1 MLLND
6 ATIVIED
13 EHAIEHPDDIAHILV
28 NAGTPPTRLA
38 VEQQNLEEHFMQI
51 IGGVKVN
58 GFLSSLWAET
68 LKARRSKVPLLA
80 SIGFTLA
87 PLMDGLFM
95 FIMKDPE
102 RAREMGLL
110 SVKAQLAMST
120 ADWTTFF
127 SVLTQAIAV
136 GGVIV
141 FSIVTAWVFG
151 REFSDHTAKD
161 LMALPTS
168 REVIVTAKLMII
180 SAWVFATTIWIYL
193 IGLIVGSLIDIP
205 GWTRQLAWQSFSDV
219 LVTAAMTLLLMAPVA
234 FIASMG
240 RGYLPP
246 LGWAVLTIFFSQIIA
261 ATGWGDWFPWSVPAL
276 YSGVVGPRSEQ
287 LGLHSYILVVL
298 ASLIGLF
305 LTFWWWR
312 TADQTR

>member
-1 MLLND
+1 
-6 ATIVIED
+6 
-13 EHAIEHPDDIAHILV
+13 
-28 NAGTPPTRLA
+28 
-38 VEQQNLEEHFMQI
+38 
-51 IGGVKVN
+51 VN
-58 GFLSSLWAET
+58 GFLAALWAET
-68 LKARRSKVPLLA
+68 LKARRSKVPLLS

-120 ADWTTFF
+120 ADWPTFF

-136 GGVIV
+136 GGAIV

-151 REFSDHTAKD
+151 REFSDRTAKD

-168 REVIVTAKLMII
+168 REKIVAAKLMTI
-180 SAWVFATTIWIYL
+180 SAWVFITILWIYL
-193 IGLIVGSLIDIP
+193 VGLIVGSLVDIP
-205 GWTRQLAWQSFSDV
+205 GWTNELAWGSFRDA
-219 LVTAAMTLLLMAPVA
+219 LLTATMTLLLMTPVA
-234 FIASMG
+234 YIASMG

-246 LGWAVLTIFFSQIIA
+246 LAWAVLTIFFSQIIA

-276 YSGVVGPRSEQ
+276 YSGVLGPRSEQ
-287 LGLHSYILVVL
+287 LGIHSYVLVML
-298 ASLIGLF
+298 ASVAGF
-305 LTFWWWR
+305 AATFWWWR
-312 TADQTR
+312 NADQTR

>member
-1 MLLND
+1 MTNFPS
-6 ATIVIED
+6 T
-13 EHAIEHPDDIAHILV
+13 
-28 NAGTPPTRLA
+28 
-38 VEQQNLEEHFMQI
+38 
-51 IGGVKVN
+51 
-58 GFLSSLWAET
+58 LWAET

-80 SIGFTLA
+80 ALGLTLA

-127 SVLTQAIAV
+127 SVLSQAIAI

-141 FSIVTAWVFG
+141 FSIVTAWIFG

-168 REVIVTAKLMII
+168 RESIVTAKLVVVTL
-180 SAWVFATTIWIYL
+180 WVFAVSLWVYLVGLWI
-193 IGLIVGSLIDIP
+193 GSLVDIP
-205 GWTRQLAWQSFSDV
+205 GWTTELAWQSFGNI
-219 LVTAAMTLLLMAPVA
+219 LATAVMTLLLMTPVA

-246 LGWAVLTIFFSQIIA
+246 LGFAVLTIFLAQIIA

-276 YSGVVGPRSEQ
+276 FSGAAGPRDE
-287 LGLHSYILVVL
+287 LIGVHSYILVIL
-298 ASLIGLF
+298 AGILGLAA
-305 LTFWWWR
+305 TFYWWR
-312 TADQTR
+312 SADQTR

>member
-1 MLLND
+1 MD
-6 ATIVIED
+6 A
-13 EHAIEHPDDIAHILV
+13 
-28 NAGTPPTRLA
+28 
-38 VEQQNLEEHFMQI
+38 
-51 IGGVKVN
+51 
-58 GFLSSLWAET
+58 FLSALWAES
-68 LKARRSKVPLLA
+68 LKARRSRVPLLA
-80 SIGFTLA
+80 SMGFTLA

-127 SVLTQAIAV
+127 GVLAQAIAV

-141 FSIVTAWVFG
+141 FSIVTAWIFG
-151 REFSDHTAKD
+151 REFSDHTIKD
-161 LMALPTS
+161 LLALPTS
-168 REVIVTAKLMII
+168 REKIVGAKLLIL
-180 SAWVFATTIWIYL
+180 SAWGFATTLWIYL
-193 IGLIVGSLIDIP
+193 IGLVVGALIDIP
-205 GWTRQLAWQSFSDV
+205 GWTNQLAWQSLSDV
-219 LVTAAMTLLLMAPVA
+219 FVTAIMSLLLMTPVA

-246 LGWAVLTIFFSQIIA
+246 LAWAVLTIFFSQIIA

-287 LGLHSYILVVL
+287 LGIHSYVLVML
-298 ASLIGLF
+298 AGIAGLVA
-305 LTFWWWR
+305 TFWWWR
-312 TADQTR
+312 NADQTR

>member
-1 MLLND
+1 M
-6 ATIVIED
+6 
-13 EHAIEHPDDIAHILV
+13 
-28 NAGTPPTRLA
+28 
-38 VEQQNLEEHFMQI
+38 
-51 IGGVKVN
+51 N
-58 GFLSSLWAET
+58 GFLACLWAET

-120 ADWTTFF
+120 ADWITFF

-161 LMALPTS
+161 LLALPTS
-168 REVIVTAKLMII
+168 REKIVTAKLIVVA
-180 SAWVFATTIWIYL
+180 AWVFVTTLWIYL
-193 IGLIVGSLIDIP
+193 VGLVVASLVNIP
-205 GWTRQLAWQSFSDV
+205 GWTSPLASRSFYDV
-219 LVTAAMTLLLMAPVA
+219 LLTAGMTFILMTPVA

-246 LGWAVLTIFFSQIIA
+246 LGWAVLTIFFSQIVA

-276 YSGVVGPRSEQ
+276 FSGVVGPRAEQ
-287 LGLHSYILVVL
+287 LGAHSYVLVILAGILGL
-298 ASLIGLF
+298 AA
-305 LTFWWWR
+305 TFWWWLD
-312 TADQTR
+312 AEQTR

>member
-1 MLLND
+1 MNSFYS
-6 ATIVIED
+6 A
-13 EHAIEHPDDIAHILV
+13 
-28 NAGTPPTRLA
+28 
-38 VEQQNLEEHFMQI
+38 
-51 IGGVKVN
+51 
-58 GFLSSLWAET
+58 LWAET

-87 PLMDGLFM
+87 PLMGGLFM

-110 SVKAQLAMST
+110 SVKAQLTISS
-120 ADWTTFF
+120 ADWLTFF
-127 SVLTQAIAV
+127 SVLTQAIAI

-141 FSIVTAWVFG
+141 FSIVTAWIFG

-168 REVIVTAKLMII
+168 RETIVAAKLIVL
-180 SAWVFATTIWIYL
+180 SAWVFLTCVWIYL
-193 IGLIVGSLIDIP
+193 VGLVTGSLVDIP
-205 GWTRQLAWQSFSDV
+205 GWTNALALQALRDG
-219 LVTAAMTLLLMAPVA
+219 LVTAGMVLLLMAPVA

-246 LGWAVLTIFFSQIIA
+246 LGWTVLAIFFSQIVA

-276 YSGVVGPRSEQ
+276 YGGIVGPRAEQ
-287 LGLHSYILVVL
+287 LGLHSYLLVILAGL
-298 ASLIGLF
+298 AGLAA
-305 LTFWWWR
+305 TFWWWR
-312 TADQTR
+312 NADQTH

>member
-1 MLLND
+1 M
-6 ATIVIED
+6 
-13 EHAIEHPDDIAHILV
+13 
-28 NAGTPPTRLA
+28 
-38 VEQQNLEEHFMQI
+38 
-51 IGGVKVN
+51 N
-58 GFLSSLWAET
+58 GFLAALWAET

-95 FIMKDPE
+95 FIMKDTE

-136 GGVIV
+136 GGAIV
-141 FSIVTAWVFG
+141 FSIVTAWIFG

-161 LMALPTS
+161 LLALPTS
-168 REVIVTAKLMII
+168 REKIVTAKLFVI
-180 SAWVFATTIWIYL
+180 SAWVFATVIWVYL
-193 IGLIVGSLIDIP
+193 VGLFVGGLLDIP
-205 GWTRQLAWQSFSDV
+205 GWTTELALQSLSDV
-219 LVTAAMTLLLMAPVA
+219 FVTAGMTLLLMTPVA

-246 LGWAVLTIFFSQIIA
+246 LAWAVLAIFFSQIIA

-276 YSGVVGPRSEQ
+276 YSGVIGPRSEQ
-287 LGLHSYILVVL
+287 LGIHSYILIIL
-298 ASLIGLF
+298 AGVAGFVAI
-305 LTFWWWR
+305 FWWWR
-312 TADQTR
+312 NADQTR

>member
-1 MLLND
+1 M
-6 ATIVIED
+6 
-13 EHAIEHPDDIAHILV
+13 
-28 NAGTPPTRLA
+28 
-38 VEQQNLEEHFMQI
+38 
-51 IGGVKVN
+51 N

-95 FIMKDPE
+95 FIMKNPE

-110 SVKAQLAMST
+110 STKAQLAMST
-120 ADWTTFF
+120 AEWATFF
-127 SVLTQAIAV
+127 SVLSQAIAI

-141 FSIVTAWVFG
+141 FSIVTAWIFG

-161 LMALPTS
+161 LMALPVS
-168 REVIVTAKLMII
+168 REKIVIAKLIVI
-180 SAWVFATTIWIYL
+180 SIWVFAVSIWIYVVGL
-193 IGLIVGSLIDIP
+193 VIGYLVDIP
-205 GWTRQLAWQSFSDV
+205 GWTTQLAWQSFVDV
-219 LVTAAMTLLLMAPVA
+219 LATAAMTLVLMTPVA

-246 LGWAVLTIFFSQIIA
+246 LGWAVLTIFFSQIVA

-276 YSGVVGPRSEQ
+276 FSGVVGPRAEQ
-287 LGLHSYILVVL
+287 LGTHSYVLVVL
-298 ASLIGLF
+298 AGIVGLVA
-305 LTFWWWR
+305 TFWWWLS
-312 TADQTR
+312 ADQTK